1 MQEIVVVL
9 GGTSRIA
16 VGIAEAEIE
25 RGARVYLVGRD
36 EDELRIGAADLQVR
50 TGAPIGFMCLPAL
63 TVDGSGEWS
72 SWLRDLGRVDRV
84 YSLIGSDTPLT
95 GDLADDLEAAII
107 ANLLSP
113 LRALEQ
119 ILPLVPVGGA
129 AVVVSSVAHLVPR
142 ADVLAYGS
150 AKAALSFA
158 LQSMMR
164 SERYSDIRIIEV
176 RLGWVDTRMS
186 TGRTVPA
193 LTISP
198 HAAGERMVKAA
209 AGSAGTR
216 YVPGWW
222 RLLALA
228 APVMRAAS
236 GRRFVRRPPS
246 AQQVS
251 GAEKR

>member
-1 MQEIVVVL
+1 MHEIVVVL

-25 RGARVYLVGRD
+25 SGARVYLVGRD

-50 TGAPIGFMCLPAL
+50 TSTPVGFMCLPASN
-63 TVDGSGEWS
+63 VVGSDEWS

-142 ADVLAYGS
+142 ADVVAYGS

-164 SERYSDIRIIEV
+164 SERYRHVRIIEA

-186 TGRTVPA
+186 IGRTVPA

-198 HAAGERMVKAA
+198 QAAGERMVKVAT
-209 AGSAGTR
+209 GSAGTR
-216 YVPGWW
+216 YIPGWW

-228 APVMRAAS
+228 APAIRAAS
-236 GRRFVRRPPS
+236 GPRFARRPPS
-246 AQQVS
+246 T
-251 GAEKR
+251 E